1 MLGGPKLR
9 VQLDESSL
17 APAHVRAFAARAE
30 KHVFGACPAGAP
42 EVLFLDR
49 GAEGP
54 RTIENANETL
64 AALQTLPGFR
74 VAMVRMEHLSLR
86 DQWSLHDFHDMAR
99 KIACHK
105 SCSGKNRRFLRNV
118 TNVAEFIGIF
128 SGIRSCSLK
137 RRYSLHFFFANF
149 Q

>member
-1 MLGGPKLR
+1 M
-9 VQLDESSL
+9 
-17 APAHVRAFAARAE
+17 
-30 KHVFGACPAGAP
+30 
-42 EVLFLDR
+42 LFLDR

-118 TNVAEFIGIF
+118 TNVAEFIGILRNSIMF
-128 SGIRSCSLK
+128 VETTVLVA
-137 RRYSLHFFFANF
+137 FFLQIFNRTL
-149 Q
+149 